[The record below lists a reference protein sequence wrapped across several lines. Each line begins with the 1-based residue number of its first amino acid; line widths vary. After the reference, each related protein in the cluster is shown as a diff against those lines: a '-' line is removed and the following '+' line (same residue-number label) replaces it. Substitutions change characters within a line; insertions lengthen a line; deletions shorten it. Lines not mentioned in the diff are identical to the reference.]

1 MRSVSVHVWVD
12 APLTTRVTLNMVDFG
27 GREVGRSAKSFE
39 VQHVSST
46 HRLSAKGSRD
56 ASLHV
61 ESTRAWRF
69 CGCVRGRATPGPSN
83 ARDNAFGWAS
93 GWWRAPESCVRCL
106 AGAAVASTFCVQRN
120 PTMPLI
126 VLEAR
131 MWSVSVVVGVGV
143 PLRARTVLEMVH
155 LDGRAGWR
163 ARELRALS
171 EVLLRASF
179 VCKGI
184 P

>member
-1 MRSVSVHVWVD
+1 MGERLV
-12 APLTTRVTLNMVDFG
+12 ARP
-27 GREVGRSAKSFE
+27 RELRA
-39 VQHVSST
+39 
-46 HRLSAKGSRD
+46 LSI
-56 ASLHV
+56 
-61 ESTRAWRF
+61 
-69 CGCVRGRATPGPSN
+69 
-83 ARDNAFGWAS
+83 
-93 GWWRAPESCVRCL
+93 

-131 MWSVSVVVGVGV
+131 MWSVSVVVGV

-163 ARELRALS
+163 TRELRALS
-171 EVLLRASF
+171 EVLLQASF

>member
-1 MRSVSVHVWVD
+1 MLISIKI
-12 APLTTRVTLNMVDFG
+12 LIMKIIMKLNKQM
-27 GREVGRSAKSFE
+27 SF
-39 VQHVSST
+39 
-46 HRLSAKGSRD
+46 
-56 ASLHV
+56 
-61 ESTRAWRF
+61 F
-69 CGCVRGRATPGPSN
+69 NIYMIMC
-83 ARDNAFGWAS
+83 
-93 GWWRAPESCVRCL
+93 
-106 AGAAVASTFCVQRN
+106 
-120 PTMPLI
+120 
-126 VLEAR
+126 
-131 MWSVSVVVGVGV
+131 VGV

>member
-1 MRSVSVHVWVD
+1 
-12 APLTTRVTLNMVDFG
+12 
-27 GREVGRSAKSFE
+27 
-39 VQHVSST
+39 
-46 HRLSAKGSRD
+46 
-56 ASLHV
+56 
-61 ESTRAWRF
+61 
-69 CGCVRGRATPGPSN
+69 
-83 ARDNAFGWAS
+83 
-93 GWWRAPESCVRCL
+93 
-106 AGAAVASTFCVQRN
+106 
-120 PTMPLI
+120 MPLV

-143 PLRARTVLEMVH
+143 PLRAPTVLEMVH

>member
-1 MRSVSVHVWVD
+1 MHVWVD
-12 APLTTRVTLNMVDFG
+12 APLTTRVTLNMMGFD

-39 VQHVSST
+39 VQHVLST

-56 ASLHV
+56 ASLRV

-69 CGCVRGRATPGPSN
+69 YCGCLRGRATLGPCN
-83 ARDNAFGWAS
+83 AQDNAFGWAS
-93 GWWRAPESCVRCL
+93 SWFMCDISDIII
-106 AGAAVASTFCVQRN
+106 N
-120 PTMPLI
+120 MLI
-126 VLEAR
+126 SIKILIMKVIMKLNKQ
-131 MWSVSVVVGVGV
+131 MSSFNIYMIMCVGV

-163 ARELRALS
+163 TRELRALS

>member
-1 MRSVSVHVWVD
+1 MI
-12 APLTTRVTLNMVDFG
+12 M
-27 GREVGRSAKSFE
+27 
-39 VQHVSST
+39 
-46 HRLSAKGSRD
+46 
-56 ASLHV
+56 
-61 ESTRAWRF
+61 
-69 CGCVRGRATPGPSN
+69 CC
-83 ARDNAFGWAS
+83 
-93 GWWRAPESCVRCL
+93 
-106 AGAAVASTFCVQRN
+106 
-120 PTMPLI
+120 
-126 VLEAR
+126 
-131 MWSVSVVVGVGV
+131 VGV

>member
-1 MRSVSVHVWVD
+1 MQYIIINMLISIKI
-12 APLTTRVTLNMVDFG
+12 LIMKIIMKLNKQM
-27 GREVGRSAKSFE
+27 SF
-39 VQHVSST
+39 
-46 HRLSAKGSRD
+46 
-56 ASLHV
+56 
-61 ESTRAWRF
+61 F
-69 CGCVRGRATPGPSN
+69 NIYMIMC
-83 ARDNAFGWAS
+83 
-93 GWWRAPESCVRCL
+93 
-106 AGAAVASTFCVQRN
+106 
-120 PTMPLI
+120 
-126 VLEAR
+126 
-131 MWSVSVVVGVGV
+131 VGV

>member
-1 MRSVSVHVWVD
+1 MGERLVYIYISNINMLISIKI
-12 APLTTRVTLNMVDFG
+12 LIMKIIMKLNKQM
-27 GREVGRSAKSFE
+27 SF
-39 VQHVSST
+39 
-46 HRLSAKGSRD
+46 LYIIYIYMIM
-56 ASLHV
+56 
-61 ESTRAWRF
+61 
-69 CGCVRGRATPGPSN
+69 C
-83 ARDNAFGWAS
+83 
-93 GWWRAPESCVRCL
+93 
-106 AGAAVASTFCVQRN
+106 
-120 PTMPLI
+120 
-126 VLEAR
+126 
-131 MWSVSVVVGVGV
+131 VGV